1 MSRINDD
8 GLVAHMRAQIVDYR
22 EQRKPLQATVAALQ
36 SSLGMGSER
45 LRRTHD
51 ALDEPL
57 LFLQAVVESG
67 GDHSTAVDKAL
78 EEIDEALRRVLDRYA
93 A

>member
-1 MSRINDD
+1 MNRTSDD

-22 EQRKPLQATVAALQ
+22 EGRRPLQATIAALQ
-36 SSLGMGSER
+36 WSFGMGSER

-51 ALDEPL
+51 SLDEPL
-57 LFLQAVVESG
+57 LFLEAVVASG

-78 EEIDEALRRVLDRYA
+78 EEIDRVLRRVLKQHA